1 MSKQQK
7 PYTNP
12 SQVPGRDRILIVGA
26 VVLGAF
32 IALLNQTVMSPALPK
47 LMSDFAISEGTVQ
60 WVTSIYMLVSG
71 IMVPISAYLIDKF
84 TTRTL
89 FSAAMIAFIAGTVL
103 GAVAPTFGVLI
114 LGRVL
119 QAAGSGVLMP
129 LVAVVPML
137 VYPPERRGMAMG
149 MAGIVMA
156 AGPSI
161 GPVVAG
167 AVIDSAGWRVMFV
180 GIAVVGV
187 AILVASLF
195 MLRNVGELKSPRLS
209 VLSVILST
217 IAFGGL
223 LYGFSTASDAG
234 WASPLVIIPIIVGV
248 LAFAG
253 FIWEQVRLE
262 EPLLQVRTMATKNF
276 RNAAIIVT
284 LINGSV
290 AVTNVTLP
298 LLLQNGLGVSA
309 TVTGAVM
316 LPAALVGLVMSPIS
330 GMLFDRFGARWVAIG
345 GTALMAVAM
354 GAMGLFIHHGSSV
367 VLVATFCG
375 LQALGQAFANM
386 PVNTW
391 GINALPNDMIA
402 HGNAIANTGRQ
413 VFGAITTALIV
424 TVMSSV
430 QAGHASEGVAA
441 STVRGVGATY
451 LICAAIALVTAVWCV
466 ITVRD
471 PRGQEP
477 VLEPVET
484 YPTEAPQVQ

>member
-1 MSKQQK
+1 MTRQTR

-12 SQVPGRDRILIVGA
+12 DEVPGRDRILIVGA

-32 IALLNQTVMSPALPK
+32 IALLNQTVMSPALPR
-47 LMSDFAISEGTVQ
+47 LMTDFQVSEGTVQ

-71 IMVPISAYLIDKF
+71 IMVPISAYFIDKF
-84 TTRTL
+84 STRRL
-89 FSAAMIAFIAGTVL
+89 FFSSMALFIAGTAL
-103 GAVAPTFGVLI
+103 GAAAPNFGFLI
-114 LGRVL
+114 VGRVL
-119 QAAGSGVLMP
+119 QAAGSGILMP

-161 GPVVAG
+161 GPVVGG
-167 AVIDSAGWRVMFV
+167 AVIDSLGWRVMFV
-180 GIAVVGV
+180 GIAVVG
-187 AILVASLF
+187 ALILVASVF

-209 VLSVILST
+209 LVSIVLST

-234 WASPLVIIPIIVGV
+234 WGSPLVIVPIVVGV
-248 LAFAG
+248 VAFVG
-253 FIWEQVRLE
+253 FVWQQMRLK
-262 EPLLQVRTMATKNF
+262 EPLLQVRTMATENF

-298 LLLQNGLGVSA
+298 LLIQNGMGLSA
-309 TVTGAVM
+309 TITGTAM
-316 LPAALVGLVMSPIS
+316 LPAALIGLVMSPIS
-330 GMLFDRFGARWVAIG
+330 GALFDRFGARGVSIV
-345 GTALMAVAM
+345 GTALMVVGM
-354 GAMGLFIHHGSSV
+354 GSMSLFIHQGSSV
-367 VLVATFCG
+367 LLVATFCG
-375 LQALGQAFANM
+375 LQALGQALANM

-430 QAGHASEGVAA
+430 QAGHASEGQAA
-441 STVRGVGATY
+441 ATVTGVGVTY
-451 LICAAIALVTAVWCV
+451 LICAALALVTMIWCV
-466 ITVRD
+466 ATVRD
-471 PRGQEP
+471 PRRNDVVG
-477 VLEPVET
+477 T
-484 YPTEAPQVQ
+484 GRA

>member
-1 MSKQQK
+1 MSKQTK

-12 SQVPGRDRILIVGA
+12 AQVPGRDRILIVGA

-32 IALLNQTVMSPALPK
+32 IALLNQTVMSPALPA
-47 LMSDFAISEGTVQ
+47 LMADFAISEGTVQ

-84 TTRTL
+84 STRRL
-89 FSAAMIAFIAGTVL
+89 FAASMLAFIAGTLL
-103 GAVAPTFGVLI
+103 GAVAPNFGMLI
-114 LGRVL
+114 AGRVL

-129 LVAVVPML
+129 MVAVVPML
-137 VYPPERRGMAMG
+137 VYPPERRGIAMG

-161 GPVVAG
+161 GPVVGG

-180 GIAVVGV
+180 GIAVVG
-187 AILVASLF
+187 ALILLASMF
-195 MLRNVGELKSPRLS
+195 MLKNVGELKSPKLS
-209 VLSVILST
+209 LVSVALST
-217 IAFGGL
+217 VAFGGL

-234 WASPLVIIPIIVGV
+234 WGSPLVIVPIIVGV

-253 FIWEQVRLE
+253 FVWEQIRLK
-262 EPLLQVRTMATKNF
+262 EPLLQVRTLATRDF

-309 TVTGAVM
+309 TVTGTVM

-330 GMLFDRFGARWVAIG
+330 GALFDRFGARWVAIG
-345 GTALMAVAM
+345 GTLLMAAAM
-354 GAMGLFIHHGSSV
+354 CAMGLFIHQGSSV
-367 VLVATFCG
+367 VMVAVFCA

-391 GINALPNDMIA
+391 GINALPNGMIA

-413 VFGAITTALIV
+413 VVGAITTALIV

-430 QAGHASEGVAA
+430 SASRNPSGAENLAAEATVA
-441 STVRGVGATY
+441 GVGATY
-451 LICAAIALVTAVWCV
+451 LICAVIALVTAVWCV
-466 ITVRD
+466 ITIHDRRTIRVR
-471 PRGQEP
+471 
-477 VLEPVET
+477 
-484 YPTEAPQVQ
+484 